1 MNRRLVRGARL
12 AEVRRGPPRFAEIM
26 RDRLDASRSIAAV
39 LGVSASV
46 VRDGA
51 EELGGVAVNVLY
63 SPRSAEIPEIAM
75 SRDYARLPETVM
87 NRDYPR
93 S

>member
-1 MNRRLVRGARL
+1 
-12 AEVRRGPPRFAEIM
+12 M

-46 VRDGA
+46 MRDGA

-75 SRDYARLPETVM
+75 SRDYAR
-87 NRDYPR
+87 
-93 S
+93 

>member
-1 MNRRLVRGARL
+1 
-12 AEVRRGPPRFAEIM
+12 M
-26 RDRLDASRSIAAV
+26 RDLVDASRSIAAV

-93 S
+93 ILPRASTSS

>member
-1 MNRRLVRGARL
+1 
-12 AEVRRGPPRFAEIM
+12 M
-26 RDRLDASRSIAAV
+26 RYRLDASRSIAAV

-75 SRDYARLPETVM
+75 SRDYARLPEIVIAEITRDRDS
-87 NRDYPR
+87 RDYPR
-93 S
+93 ILPRASTSS